1 MENTKKE
8 KAIAQAI
15 ASLQIDRIY
24 IKPDYLTRYRQKNN
38 LKTPSTF
45 KLVFKRG
52 GNIGNKR

>member
-8 KAIAQAI
+8 KAIAQVL

-24 IKPDYLTRYRQKNN
+24 LKPDYLASYRQKNN
-38 LKTPSTF
+38 LKPPSTL